1 MPATAAPHAP
11 DRFLL
16 KFVVLSSLMGVS
28 VGLAQVTTTL
38 YALHLGAQGSLLGLV
53 AAAPSIGILFV
64 GLPMGLWVERWGPAP
79 LFIGGSAAVGLLYAL
94 LPLAPGTLFL
104 LAVITLIGFLMPARF
119 VSLNTVFMAEL
130 ARLGESRAGW
140 FRGTHMA
147 GMYLAGPLLA
157 AAVVERA
164 GHASSYWLISLLFA
178 LTVAL
183 APAVLASPRARAM
196 QQPIHPAPGARP
208 SMAAALRTLLADKR
222 AQRLALLELALQ
234 MLHAY
239 YTFFIVVIAV
249 DRLGLPVTRA
259 GLLVA
264 LQGSAFVAALFL
276 LGGPV
281 ARWGSRAIGGGAC
294 LVALASVL
302 LGLAPSAGWLWP
314 GALLLGLG
322 LGMIQT
328 RNVTR
333 FARLSAE
340 LGRGRVAGLNS
351 LVGPGGSLAGG
362 LLGGTLGAWAGLQ
375 PVFLLFALLFAALGW
390 RALTRGEPETAVP
403 PL

>member
-16 KFVVLSSLMGVS
+16 KFVLLSSLMGVS
-28 VGLAQVTTTL
+28 VGLAQVTTN
-38 YALHLGAQGSLLGLV
+38 ALHLGAQGSLLGLV

-147 GMYLAGPLLA
+147 GMYLAG
-157 AAVVERA
+157 
-164 GHASSYWLISLLFA
+164 
-178 LTVAL
+178 
-183 APAVLASPRARAM
+183 
-196 QQPIHPAPGARP
+196 
-208 SMAAALRTLLADKR
+208 
-222 AQRLALLELALQ
+222 
-234 MLHAY
+234 
-239 YTFFIVVIAV
+239 
-249 DRLGLPVTRA
+249 
-259 GLLVA
+259 LLVA

-281 ARWGSRAIGGGAC
+281 ARWGPRAIGGGAC

-322 LGMIQT
+322 LGVIQT

-351 LVGPGGSLAGG
+351 LVGPGGNLAGG

-390 RALTRGEPETAVP
+390 RALARGETQATA